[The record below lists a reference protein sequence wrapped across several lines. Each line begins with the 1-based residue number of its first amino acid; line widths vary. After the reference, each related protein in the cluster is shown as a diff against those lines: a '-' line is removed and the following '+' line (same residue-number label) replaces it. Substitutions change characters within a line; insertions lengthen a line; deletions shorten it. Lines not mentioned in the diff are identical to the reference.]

1 MQKPLQGT
9 SRTPTLLLSEIG
21 NAICFRSAGSLDGT
35 CRCHDGSE
43 WTWMDSPSPDVESE
57 TQLLCVSPSCT
68 KEWHH
73 VWCHVLW
80 SWKLPLGQMHLRLRC
95 QPWARWTMGRFLVPG
110 KTIPTETSW
119 GGDRCDRST
128 EAHLFLAQM
137 HGWVDRC
144 GMVFPAFKAFAFLF
158 YGNSSENLISVVSS
172 DATGEGVKSGD
183 LNVDG
188 GIVALVSP
196 LSMGTELD
204 DHPDNISQDEL
215 VVRLRKDDGALVKG
229 IETSFHAKSRQL
241 LLFKCSTSQFMQ
253 TAGACACEV
262 HEICRC
268 HTGGTCAGISQ
279 VKCQAVELTGYKYG
293 TNNEIIL
300 WNLCVWH
307 NESYTIPPS
316 CICCWELLRGVLFV
330 RSFPRF
336 LID

>member
-1 MQKPLQGT
+1 MPTAKVAIPHMCGAKCHTDFHNHWNSGNKNICTANSGFQSELQVLNHFRMQKPLQGT

-35 CRCHDGSE
+35 CRYHDGS
-43 WTWMDSPSPDVESE
+43 ESE
-57 TQLLCVSPSCT
+57 TQLLCVSLSCT

-95 QPWARWTMGRFLVPG
+95 QPWARWTMGWFLVPG

-137 HGWVDRC
+137 HRWVDRC

-172 DATGEGVKSGD
+172 DATGEGCEVWWMIIAV

-215 VVRLRKDDGALVKG
+215 VVRLGTDDGALVNG
-229 IETSFHAKSRQL
+229 IAWNRGNCW
-241 LLFKCSTSQFMQ
+241 LFKCSTSQFMQ

-268 HTGGTCAGISQ
+268 HTGGTCAGISM
-279 VKCQAVELTGYKYG
+279 
-293 TNNEIIL
+293 
-300 WNLCVWH
+300 WNAKQL
-307 NESYTIPPS
+307 N
-316 CICCWELLRGVLFV
+316 
-330 RSFPRF
+330 
-336 LID
+336 